1 MGEANADFQLDE
13 EAEKALL
20 SHAWE
25 GNVRELQ
32 NYVEYFDCIQKKV
45 IHYSDLPKA
54 IGKKQLPKEDGEVQ
68 AVLEILYNGYRKRI
82 HMGRKSMSEGL
93 QEKGLFLSEQQVR
106 TITEKLEERNLVMV
120 SKGRAGTRLT
130 PEGVK
135 YCEKLGM
142 GSLY

>member
-1 MGEANADFQLDE
+1 M
-13 EAEKALL
+13 
-20 SHAWE
+20 
-25 GNVRELQ
+25 
-32 NYVEYFDCIQKKV
+32 
-45 IHYSDLPKA
+45 
-54 IGKKQLPKEDGEVQ
+54 
-68 AVLEILYNGYRKRI
+68 
-82 HMGRKSMSEGL
+82 
-93 QEKGLFLSEQQVR
+93 SEQQVR

>member
-1 MGEANADFQLDE
+1 
-13 EAEKALL
+13 
-20 SHAWE
+20 
-25 GNVRELQ
+25 
-32 NYVEYFDCIQKKV
+32 
-45 IHYSDLPKA
+45 
-54 IGKKQLPKEDGEVQ
+54 
-68 AVLEILYNGYRKRI
+68 
-82 HMGRKSMSEGL
+82 MSEGL